1 MGTCYITRRGKRTGY
16 TEQLGIYPIGNN
28 GRPAGNVIV
37 PSTIYSI
44 SYWLFRENTAI
55 TGVSLPDQ
63 IRSFDSNAFYGCTNL
78 QSIKIPHDT
87 NVISSSMF
95 YGCTNLAKVELSD
108 NIDTIS
114 SNAFYNCSSL
124 IDVVVPDTVSDIT
137 LYGQAFYNCTLLS
150 DESVNALCKHINVQ
164 PDSSSV
170 FSRCESLKNIVTNYV
185 YDYWFDGCSKLKSVV
200 VKKTNGN
207 LGYATFQ
214 NCKMLSSIS
223 LPQGIKTI
231 GSYCFKNTSI
241 ETFTI
246 QKTVNVIKSSC
257 FTGCSKLK
265 NITIEDGASYELES
279 SAFSE
284 CSSLTNEDAH
294 NIMAHYKTV
303 YGNIFQKCT
312 SLTDVSVSRFW
323 DYMFS
328 SCTNLIKAVSL
339 VGTSTGDYV
348 FEYCTNLQEV
358 RFADGTDSIGYAIFK
373 SCPNLKTVYLP
384 SSITT
389 VKYNSRTDSGSYNI
403 FYGCTALEDVQL
415 GQDWNMSLR
424 ITVSTNITVDSMVAM
439 FNSLKDLAGTTA
451 KTLTLGSTNLAK
463 LTDEQKAIAINKN
476 WTLA

>member
-28 GRPAGNVIV
+28 GRPTGNVIV

-95 YGCTNLAKVELSD
+95 YGCINLAKVELSD
-108 NIDTIS
+108 NINTIS

-124 IDVVVPDTVSDIT
+124 VDVVVPDTASDIE

-150 DESVNALCKHINVQ
+150 DESVNALCKHVNVQ
-164 PDSSSV
+164 PTSTNV
-170 FSRCESLKNIVTNYV
+170 FYQCTGLRNVVTNYV
-185 YDYWFDGCSKLKSVV
+185 YSYWFDGCSKLKSVV
-200 VKKTNGN
+200 VKNTSGD
-207 LGYATFQ
+207 LGTGVFR
-214 NCKMLSSIS
+214 NCKMLSDVT
-223 LPQGIKTI
+223 LPTGITKL
-231 GSYCFKNTSI
+231 GDYCFQNTAI

-246 QKTVNVIKSSC
+246 QSTVTLIDYCC
-257 FTGCSKLK
+257 FSGCKNLK
-265 NITIEDGASYELES
+265 NIVIEDGASYEMDS

-284 CSSLTNEDAH
+284 CSSLTNEDVH
-294 NIMAHYKTV
+294 NIMEHYKSISSS
-303 YGNIFQKCT
+303 IFQKCT
-312 SLTDVSVSRFW
+312 GLTNISVSRFW
-323 DYMFS
+323 DSMFNG
-328 SCTNLIKAVSL
+328 CTNLIKAISL
-339 VGTSTGDYV
+339 VGKPTGNYV
-348 FEYCTNLQEV
+348 FENCTNLQEV
-358 RFADGTDSIGYAIFK
+358 RIADGTDTIGYAIFK
-373 SCPNLKTVYLP
+373 NCTNLKTVYLP

-389 VKYNSRTDSGSYNI
+389 ANSNSLTDSGSSNI

-439 FNSLKDLAGTTA
+439 FSSLKDLTGTTA

-463 LTDEQKAIAINKN
+463 LTDEQKAIATSKN

>member
-28 GRPAGNVIV
+28 GRPTGNVIV

-44 SYWLFRENTAI
+44 SYWLFRDNTAI
-55 TGVSLPDQ
+55 TGISLPDQ
-63 IRSFDSNAFYGCTNL
+63 ISSFDSNAFYGCTNL

-124 IDVVVPDTVSDIT
+124 VDVIVPDTASDIE

-150 DESVNALCKHINVQ
+150 DESVNALCKHVNVQ
-164 PDSSSV
+164 PTSTNV
-170 FSRCESLKNIVTNYV
+170 FYQCTGLRNIITNYV
-185 YDYWFDGCSKLKSVV
+185 YDYWFESCTKLKSITI
-200 VKKTNGN
+200 KKTNGN
-207 LGYATFQ
+207 LGNGTFR
-214 NCKMLSSIS
+214 NCKMLSSIN

-231 GSYCFKNTSI
+231 GSYCFQNTGI

-246 QKTVNVIKSSC
+246 QKTVSLIDSYC
-257 FTGCSKLK
+257 FAGCSKLK
-265 NITIEDGASYELES
+265 NITIEDGASYELDS
-279 SAFSE
+279 YAFSE
-284 CSSLTNEDAH
+284 CSSLTNEDVH
-294 NIMAHYKTV
+294 NIMEHYKSISS
-303 YGNIFQKCT
+303 YIFQKCT
-312 SLTDVSVSRFW
+312 NLTDVSVSRFW
-323 DYMFS
+323 EEMFS
-328 SCTNLIKAVSL
+328 GCTNLIKAVSL
-339 VGTSTGDYV
+339 IGKPTGNYV
-348 FEYCTNLQEV
+348 FENCTNLQEV
-358 RFADGTDSIGYAIFK
+358 RFADGTDTIGYALFR
-373 SCPNLKTVYLP
+373 SCTSLKTVYLP

-389 VKYNSRTDSGSYNI
+389 ATYNSLTDSGSSNI

-424 ITVSTNITVDSMVAM
+424 ITVSTNITVNSMVAM
-439 FNSLKDLAGTTA
+439 FNSLKDLTGTTA

-463 LTDEQKAIAINKN
+463 LTDEQKAIATSKN

>member
-28 GRPAGNVIV
+28 GRPTGNVIV

-44 SYWLFRENTAI
+44 SYWLFRDNTAI
-55 TGVSLPDQ
+55 TGISLPDQ
-63 IRSFDSNAFYGCTNL
+63 ISSFDSNAFYGCTNL

-114 SNAFYNCSSL
+114 TNAFYNCSSL
-124 IDVVVPDTVSDIT
+124 VDVVVPDTASDIE
-137 LYGQAFYNCTLLS
+137 LNDQAFYNCTLLS

-164 PDSSSV
+164 PTSKYV
-170 FSRCESLKNIVTNYV
+170 FYQCTGLRNVVTNYV

-200 VKKTNGN
+200 VKNTSGN
-207 LGYATFQ
+207 LGTAVFR
-214 NCKMLSSIS
+214 NCKMLSDVT
-223 LPQGIKTI
+223 LPMGITKL
-231 GSYCFKNTSI
+231 GDYCFQNTAI

-246 QKTVNVIKSSC
+246 QSTVTLIDSYC
-257 FTGCSKLK
+257 FSGCKNLK
-265 NITIEDGASYELES
+265 NITIEDGASYELDS
-279 SAFSE
+279 YAFSE
-284 CSSLTNEDAH
+284 CSSLTNEDVH
-294 NIMAHYKTV
+294 NIMEQYKSISS
-303 YGNIFQKCT
+303 YIFQKCT

-323 DYMFS
+323 EEMFS
-328 SCTNLIKAVSL
+328 GCTNLIKAVSL
-339 VGTSTGDYV
+339 VGKPTGNYV
-348 FEYCTNLQEV
+348 FENCTNLQEV
-358 RFADGTDSIGYAIFK
+358 RFADGTDTIGYALFR
-373 SCPNLKTVYLP
+373 SCTSLKTVYLP

-389 VKYNSRTDSGSYNI
+389 ATYNSLTDSGSSNI

-424 ITVSTNITVDSMVAM
+424 ITVSTNITVDSMIAM
-439 FNSLKDLAGTTA
+439 FNSLKDLTGATA

-463 LTDEQKAIAINKN
+463 LSDEQKAIAINKN